1 MLALDWNTDG
11 RDWPLREWSRFVTCG
26 PLTWHVQQAGAGPT
40 LLLIHGTGASTHS
53 WRDLARV
60 LTDRFSIVSVDL
72 PGHGFT
78 RGRPESGLTL
88 PAMAGALTDLL
99 RQEGIVPDIVGAHSA
114 GAAVAARMAL
124 DGGHQAPIVAFGPA
138 LVPFPGMS
146 APLLSGLARLLFVNP
161 LVPHIFARVA
171 RSDGQVAKFL
181 ERSTGSRI
189 EPRGVELYARLFASA
204 DHCAGAIEMMADWDL
219 AKLSL
224 ELPGLPVRMHI
235 AHGDCDR
242 AIRIAESRRAAA
254 RACAAFTTLHGLGHL
269 AHEEQPN
276 RAAALIASVANEGA
290 C

>member
-1 MLALDWNTDG
+1 
-11 RDWPLREWSRFVTCG
+11 
-26 PLTWHVQQAGAGPT
+26 

-53 WRDLARV
+53 WRDVAPLLAE
-60 LTDRFSIVSVDL
+60 RFTILSVDL

-78 RGRPESGLTL
+78 RGRPVGGLTL
-88 PAMAGALTDLL
+88 PAMAGALADLL
-99 RQEGIVPDIVGAHSA
+99 REEEFSPTVVAAHSA
-114 GAAVAARMAL
+114 GAAIAARMAL
-124 DGGHQAPIVAFGPA
+124 DGGHRAPIVAFGPA

-161 LVPHIFARVA
+161 IVPHIFARVA

-189 EPRGVELYARLFASA
+189 DPRGVELYARLFASA

-219 AKLSL
+219 AALSL

-235 AHGDCDR
+235 AHGDLDR
-242 AIRIAESRRAAA
+242 AIRIADSRRAAA

-269 AHEEQPN
+269 AHEEKPE
-276 RAAALIASVANEGA
+276 RAAALIAESVAQGA